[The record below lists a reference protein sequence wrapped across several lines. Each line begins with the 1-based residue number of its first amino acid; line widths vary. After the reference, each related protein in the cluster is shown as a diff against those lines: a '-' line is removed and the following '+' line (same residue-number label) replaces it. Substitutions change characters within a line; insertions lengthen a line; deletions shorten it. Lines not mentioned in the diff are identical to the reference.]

1 MLLIIT
7 LLTRRCKL
15 FPSGN
20 GLNLSKFN
28 DFPTLLNAAETYYS
42 LGYAVIPLLGD
53 FDPDRPKVAA
63 RAWSAYQNRL
73 ANLDEFNAWFSPEG
87 GAAALGIVT
96 GRISRLVVLDFDSAD
111 LFSEFRRRFPDLLE
125 TRTVQSA
132 GRGLPH
138 LYFHLP
144 PYLSMASQKR
154 AGVDL
159 LSDGRYVVA
168 PPTVINDQPYRITR
182 GGMPRSLNDY
192 DIKRLQ
198 SFVTGTQSRS
208 QTYIKV
214 EPPPASSP
222 LSRSNRGGLGRE
234 SNPPTSTSFVEAGLI
249 PPAVSNVATASSN
262 MQPPLSTQWRGVEGE
277 DASSVGTQHAVSAP
291 VVSPVSTHTLPL
303 PSRAAL
309 HGLYLYWCGKGGRND
324 ALFRTALYARDHGLD
339 EAQTRRLLV
348 AIHVSTPSPVNEGG
362 LRRRGS
368 ESAALRQREAY
379 ATIHSAFSRP
389 ARVVTTPSP
398 ACGLSANEPAK
409 VADGLGRG
417 FLPNSIREALLQRNL
432 TCVVRTLE
440 GLYQAGFRPGRGFIT
455 EPAIEAL
462 KGIVGRDSVYHALN
476 ALAPNGQPF
485 FPRRSPSALP
495 PASSEAARQKH
506 PLKTKKCF
514 FVTEKKSGIK
524 KRGVKARRFKFPT
537 IESLCKL
544 LEVEIT
550 GSDPLTR
557 DDLTSARQTRMALH
571 RELIKRRPDEYTHRW
586 LAKRIGVSR
595 RTIST
600 YNRLI
605 PIHSQP
611 TFHETTLSWA
621 NIDSLLSDEVLS
633 GAHIETILGKK
644 YPALHS
650 IACKELAKGTFI
662 RLKERKGN
670 FYWYGSDAPPPHV
683 EEQMQRNTPNPSP
696 SPIVTGEGSRR
707 RLANF
712 QGRDDEGRDYPK
724 GQNANQSVTH
734 AVSNSVQVSASTSS
748 VGKGLRPFRELPTAS
763 LSVGTRHAVSAS
775 HLPSPSPACGG
786 GLGRGLSSASP
797 AALTPEKAEALAQ
810 TIYERVNQYGDGTSK
825 RFSLKNARKFVKT
838 YTEKHIHFALERLS
852 QRKNL
857 ASPTGFF
864 VTVLRSTARM
874 NEF

>member
-1 MLLIIT
+1 MRPRTFAINLNNNENLWRMQAI
-7 LLTRRCKL
+7 
-15 FPSGN
+15 SGGN
-20 GLNLSKFN
+20 GLILPKFN
-28 DFPTLLNAAETYYS
+28 DFPTLLNAAETYFS
-42 LGYAVIPLLGD
+42 FGYAVIPLLGD
-53 FDPDRPKVAA
+53 FDPTRPKVAA
-63 RAWSAYQNRL
+63 RSWSAYQNRL
-73 ANLDEFNAWFSPEG
+73 ARLDEFNDWFSPEG

-111 LFSEFRRRFPDLLE
+111 LFSEFRLRFPDLLE

-144 PYLSMASQKR
+144 PHLSLASQKR
-154 AGVDL
+154 EGIDL

-168 PPTVINDQPYRITR
+168 PPTVINDQPYKITR
-182 GGMPRSLNDY
+182 GGMPRPLNDY

-198 SFVTGTQSRS
+198 SFVTGSAS
-208 QTYIKV
+208 AKVFSIQTII
-214 EPPPASSP
+214 PALDDKRKTEGSKP
-222 LSRSNRGGLGRE
+222 LPYKN
-234 SNPPTSTSFVEAGLI
+234 NEAL
-249 PPAVSNVATASSN
+249 
-262 MQPPLSTQWRGVEGE
+262 PLKMSLPQV
-277 DASSVGTQHAVSAP
+277 DAGK
-291 VVSPVSTHTLPL
+291 LNL

-309 HGLYLYWCGKGGRND
+309 HGLYLYWRGKGGRND

-348 AIHVSTPSPVNEGG
+348 SLHVSSPSTACAGG
-362 LRRRGS
+362 L
-368 ESAALRQREAY
+368 EPAALRQREAY

-389 ARVVTTPSP
+389 ARVVATRSHDEKTNTS
-398 ACGLSANEPAK
+398 G
-409 VADGLGRG
+409 
-417 FLPNSIREALLQRNL
+417 LPNSVREALLQRNL

-440 GLYQAGFRPGRGFIT
+440 GLYQEGFRPGRGFIADQ
-455 EPAIEAL
+455 AIEAL

-485 FPRRSPSALP
+485 FPQRSPSSLP
-495 PASSEAARQKH
+495 PASNEAARQKQ

-514 FVTEKKSGIK
+514 FVTQKKSGIK

-537 IESLCKL
+537 IDSLCKL
-544 LEVEIT
+544 LGVEIT

-586 LAKRIGVSR
+586 LGKRIGVSR

-611 TFHETTLSWA
+611 TYHETTLSWA
-621 NIDSLLSDEVLS
+621 NIDSLLNDEVLS

-650 IACKELAKGTFI
+650 IACKELAKGTFM
-662 RLKERKGN
+662 RLKQRKGN
-670 FYWYGSDAPPPHV
+670 FYWYGSDEPPPHV
-683 EEQMQRNTPNPSP
+683 SVEMQNAIEPQ
-696 SPIVTGEGSRR
+696 RR
-707 RLANF
+707 RDSQSVSQGFAKEVL
-712 QGRDDEGRDYPK
+712 GRDEEDSSKREYEGRAYTK
-724 GQNANQSVTH
+724 GQNANPSVTH
-734 AVSNSVQVSASTSS
+734 TVSDSSSS
-748 VGKGLRPFRELPTAS
+748 VGKGPRPFRELPPVS
-763 LSVGTRHAVSAS
+763 LSVGTRYAVSAP
-775 HLPSPSPACGG
+775 HLTSPSLVYGLSANEPAKVADGS
-786 GLGRGLSSASP
+786 GRGLPSASP
-797 AALTPEKAEALAQ
+797 TRTPEQAEALAQ
-810 TIYERVNQYGDGTSK
+810 TIYNRVNQYGDGTNK
-825 RFSLKNARKFVKT
+825 RFSLKNARKLVST
-838 YTEKHIHFALERLS
+838 YTEKHIQFALERLS

-864 VTVLRSTARM
+864 VTVLRSTARAEKM
-874 NEF
+874 IV